1 MKLSIYNI
9 KAEVVGE
16 QELNPR
22 VFDVAVNESLVHQAA
37 VTQQANERQVLAHT
51 KDRGAVRGGGKKPWR
66 QKGTGRARA
75 GSSRSPLWRGG
86 GVTFGPTK
94 DRNFSKKMNVKMK
107 RKAIC
112 MVLSDKVHHN
122 EFLILDSIDFKNGK
136 TKPAVAVL
144 KTLEKNVLQPDAKA
158 ARSMLIIT
166 DSKNELAQRAL
177 RNVVAVSFIPIQNIN
192 IVDLLKYRSVIM
204 TKAGVEKIE
213 KIYAPART

>member
-94 DRNFSKKMNVKMK
+94 DRNFSKK
-107 RKAIC
+107 
-112 MVLSDKVHHN
+112 
-122 EFLILDSIDFKNGK
+122 
-136 TKPAVAVL
+136 
-144 KTLEKNVLQPDAKA
+144 
-158 ARSMLIIT
+158 
-166 DSKNELAQRAL
+166 
-177 RNVVAVSFIPIQNIN
+177 
-192 IVDLLKYRSVIM
+192 
-204 TKAGVEKIE
+204 
-213 KIYAPART
+213 

>member
-1 MKLSIYNI
+1 MESPMYTAEGKEKGNI
-9 KAEVVGE
+9 QLPESVFNVPWNGPLMHQVVTSMQDNARTPVAHVKTRGE
-16 QELNPR
+16 
-22 VFDVAVNESLVHQAA
+22 
-37 VTQQANERQVLAHT
+37 
-51 KDRGAVRGGGKKPWR
+51 VRGGGKKPWR

-177 RNVVAVSFIPIQNIN
+177 RNVVAVSFIPIQNI
-192 IVDLLKYRSVIM
+192 IR
-204 TKAGVEKIE
+204 IE
-213 KIYAPART
+213 ASYLIQPSSLPNPVVQLS

>member
-1 MKLSIYNI
+1 
-9 KAEVVGE
+9 
-16 QELNPR
+16 
-22 VFDVAVNESLVHQAA
+22 
-37 VTQQANERQVLAHT
+37 
-51 KDRGAVRGGGKKPWR
+51 
-66 QKGTGRARA
+66 
-75 GSSRSPLWRGG
+75 
-86 GVTFGPTK
+86 
-94 DRNFSKKMNVKMK
+94 MK

-136 TKPAVAVL
+136 TKPAVVVL

-177 RNVVAVSFIPIQNIN
+177 RNVAAVSFIPIQNIN

>member
-177 RNVVAVSFIPIQNIN
+177 RNVVAVSFIPIQNI
-192 IVDLLKYRSVIM
+192 IR
-204 TKAGVEKIE
+204 IE
-213 KIYAPART
+213 ASYLIQPSSLPNPVVQLS